1 MRLVNLRGREA
12 LVPAVIDLGQQR
24 RQLRIRESGYLSG
37 AYGALKR
44 AGEHRVEC
52 QSTQPFT
59 QGTGLVFALGQQREV
74 GAAGVLARAAPLGLA
89 MASEIDVEGQAGL
102 PIISGRPE
110 RSERLALSMTAPART
125 RWPGRMQTRP
135 TAAVPPVD
143 LSASLTA
150 ERTRLAACAVPAT
163 SVSGKMARS
172 CGGVRPRTPGVST
185 SRTVPARAAA
195 IVFKASSGVP
205 PPLASMSRTPRLR
218 W

>member
-1 MRLVNLRGREA
+1 MRLVNLRGRVA
-12 LVPAVIDLGQQR
+12 LVLAVIDLAQQR

-74 GAAGVLARAAPLGLA
+74 SAAGVLARAAPLGLA

-110 RSERLALSMTAPART
+110 RSERLALPVAAPART
-125 RWPGRMQTRP
+125 RRPRRMETRP
-135 TAAVPPVD
+135 TPPVPPD
-143 LSASLTA
+143 HFSGSLPPAT
-150 ERTRLAACAVPAT
+150 TRLAAWPRPAT
-163 SVSGKMARS
+163 SGS
-172 CGGVRPRTPGVST
+172 
-185 SRTVPARAAA
+185 
-195 IVFKASSGVP
+195 
-205 PPLASMSRTPRLR
+205 
-218 W
+218 